1 MDVQKFKPELKKIA
15 EKYGIDMMVL
25 FGSQA
30 TGKTHPKSDVDI
42 AVLARTKFDIYRLMI
57 ELYEI
62 FKRSDVEVVD
72 LSSVSPTLMRAVARD
87 GRLIYEKHPGAFL
100 KWKVY
105 VGKIWMETAWLRI
118 LRDRKLIK
126 WAKDYRN
133 AHAN

>member
-1 MDVQKFKPELKKIA
+1 MDLNKLKPELKKIA
-15 EKYGIDMMVL
+15 EKYGIDMLVL

-42 AVLARTKFDIYRLMI
+42 AVLGRVKFDIYRLMI

-72 LSSVSPTLMRAVARD
+72 ISSVSPTLMQAIARD
-87 GRLIYEKHPGAFL
+87 GRLIYEKTSGSFL

-105 VGKIWMETAWLRI
+105 ARKIWMETAWLRI

>member
-1 MDVQKFKPELKKIA
+1 MDIEKSKPELKKIA
-15 EKYGIDMMVL
+15 EKYGIDMLVL

-42 AVLARTKFDIYRLMI
+42 AVLGRAKFDIYRLMI

-87 GRLIYEKHPGAFL
+87 GKLIYEKNPGSFL
-100 KWKVY
+100 KWKIY
-105 VGKIWMETAWLRI
+105 TGKIWMETAWLRI